1 MHGSPLYSII
11 CGDSTMHRR
20 ISLLMTALIL
30 AAPHAVYGES
40 PATESTT
47 ALEIGAEPTDMRK
60 FVEMPEQARQILRE
74 DMLDQ
79 FAVLNEIIEYLAR
92 NNYTAAADVAENGM
106 GQSLRYRNQEREFGP
121 GRYMPE
127 EMRRMGW
134 DLHEAASN
142 FALVAKRKSPQASYG
157 ALQKITEACIAC
169 HYSYRTR

>member
-1 MHGSPLYSII
+1 MSRILSLPVTLVFLVLSLSAHGEQPGVDPAVAVDDTIEAE
-11 CGDSTMHRR
+11 
-20 ISLLMTALIL
+20 SLK
-30 AAPHAVYGES
+30 
-40 PATESTT
+40 
-47 ALEIGAEPTDMRK
+47 TDMRR
-60 FVEMPEQARQILRE
+60 FVEMPEQARQVLRE

-79 FAVLNEIIEYLAR
+79 FAVLNEIIEYLAL

-106 GQSLRYRNQEREFGP
+106 GQSLRRRNQDREFGP

-142 FALVAKRKSPQASYG
+142 FALVAKRQHPQATYG

>member
-1 MHGSPLYSII
+1 MSRITLLPVMLFVLVFSVTVHGEQPGASQEPEVDDSI
-11 CGDSTMHRR
+11 
-20 ISLLMTALIL
+20 
-30 AAPHAVYGES
+30 AAE
-40 PATESTT
+40 T
-47 ALEIGAEPTDMRK
+47 LKTDMRK
-60 FVEMPEQARQILRE
+60 FVEMPEQARQMLRE

-79 FAVLNEIIEYLAR
+79 FAVLNEIIEFLAL

-106 GQSLRYRNQEREFGP
+106 GQSLRRRNQEREFGP

-134 DLHEAASN
+134 SLHEAASN
-142 FALVAKRKSPQASYG
+142 FALVAKRQHPQATYG